1 MVLGEAR
8 RDRAFSEALNFREFV
23 DSMQVNRDIF
33 EANFQAFAL
42 DEAEQAFFK
51 ALPTPLEVLVLA
63 HDWCGDVVSNLPL
76 LAKIEAT
83 TDKLHL
89 HILLR
94 DPANIDIAEL
104 YLHPADGSNHIPT
117 YIFFTQHGQN
127 FLELGVFIE
136 RPAAITALIAE
147 WRSTFE
153 VANPTATPQEWQVY
167 YRQRRNEARP
177 VEQAVII
184 ATIKQLVQV

>member
-1 MVLGEAR
+1 MALSEAR
-8 RDRAFSEALNFREFV
+8 CERAFSEALNFREFV

-33 EANFQAFAL
+33 EANFQAFGL

-51 ALPTPLEVLVLA
+51 ALPAPLEVLVLA

-89 HILLR
+89 HILPR
-94 DPANIDIAEL
+94 DPANTDIAEL
-104 YLHPADGSNHIPT
+104 YLYSDGRNHIPT
-117 YIFFTQHGQN
+117 YIFFTHLGQK
-127 FLELGVFIE
+127 FSELGVFIE
-136 RPAAITALIAE
+136 RPATITTLIVE

-153 VANPTATPQEWQVY
+153 AANPTATPQEWQVY
-167 YRQRRNEARP
+167 YRQRRNEVRSI
-177 VEQAVII
+177 EQAAII
-184 ATIKQLVQV
+184 AAIKQLVQI